1 MDERPETTKR
11 KAIMTG
17 SHATVVGVFEAR
29 ARADQAVEE
38 LQRAGFRDDQ
48 VGVAQQ
54 APAGEGG
61 KAATGK
67 GRDAGFLES
76 VGGFFKKLFGSAEEA
91 GEYHAGRAVVTVKA
105 DGRSEEAWSIL
116 RRHGA
121 YNRANPPAASGA
133 EAGRTVQLREEELR
147 ARKQEVETGEVR
159 VRKEVVT
166 ETKTLEVPVQ
176 REEVV
181 IERRPAGQGA
191 GTAGVGTAARHGV
204 SAADLRPGEKIRIP
218 VKEEKVHVKK
228 EAVVKEEVTVGKREV
243 QGTEQVA
250 GTVRKEELRVEKEG
264 NVEVRGNADDKGR
277 KRKRK

>member
-1 MDERPETTKR
+1 
-11 KAIMTG
+11 MTG

-29 ARADQAVEE
+29 ARADQAIEE

-91 GEYHAGRAVVTVKA
+91 GHYEGEYHAGRAVVTVKA

-121 YNRANPPAASGA
+121 YNRANPPAATAASGA

-191 GTAGVGTAARHGV
+191 GAAGVGTAARHGV
-204 SAADLRPGEKIRIP
+204 SAADLRPGEEIRIP

-243 QGTEQVA
+243 QDTEQVA